1 VDQNLLV
8 PEQINR
14 LGETKAGFTCSVW
27 FAVFCFLFEL
37 DSSPHEESKTKVNP
51 TKQKS
56 SL

>member
-1 VDQNLLV
+1 
-8 PEQINR
+8 